1 MRASRGS
8 IFHCGESDSQR
19 QVASY
24 GHSKGV
30 KPVFEYLMIWMLLRT
45 GHRAMMAF
53 DYGMIAALIVGV
65 IVPALA
71 LALAGTD
78 LAATFNAP
86 IAEV

>member
-1 MRASRGS
+1 M
-8 IFHCGESDSQR
+8 
-19 QVASY
+19 
-24 GHSKGV
+24 
-30 KPVFEYLMIWMLLRT
+30 FEYLMIWMLPRT
-45 GHRAMMAF
+45 GHRAMTAF

-71 LALAGTD
+71 LAGTD